1 MFDYGPSF
9 TLLIKLRTFLIDT
22 VDRQQ
27 FVVGERLDAM
37 LVAHDSTR
45 LPRPISQSVVDA
57 LSQKKMIVT
66 STIVS
71 VE

>member
-1 MFDYGPSF
+1 M
-9 TLLIKLRTFLIDT
+9 IDT

-45 LPRPISQSVVDA
+45 LPRLISQSVVDA